1 MKQFKQVT
9 LLMVIIFS
17 VFIFNLYPAEK
28 VEVNKTFKPAAT
40 VDIKTVSGD
49 CIFKIGSDGEIK
61 VSLVHTY
68 PADVFEPIFQEEG
81 NTLILEEKFKEG
93 KKCNDGSATWT
104 VTVPAKT
111 NIEFHSVSGDFSAA
125 GLKGDIHGAAVSG
138 DVNLEDLT
146 GKLSVE
152 AVSGDIKVNKAEGE
166 LKLKAVSGDINISVV
181 TIKGTSAFKC
191 ISGDI
196 EVTLAKT
203 AEYDIDLATVSGD
216 VTLDYNGNPIKGYF
230 HFKGQKGNI
239 SSPIP
244 FENTGES
251 DSHNPFVK
259 KYFKKDGDSPKISM
273 ETISGD
279 LKLKK

>member
-1 MKQFKQVT
+1 MKQFKKST
-9 LLMVIIFS
+9 LLTVIIFS
-17 VFIFNLYPAEK
+17 VFLFNLYSAEK

-40 VDIKTVSGD
+40 VEIKTVTGD
-49 CIFKIGSDGEIK
+49 CIFKVGTDSEIK
-61 VSLVHTY
+61 VSLVHNY
-68 PADVFEPIFQEEG
+68 SADVFEPIFKEEG

-93 KKCNDGSATWT
+93 KKCNDGSSTWT
-104 VTVPAKT
+104 ITVPAKT
-111 NIEFHSVSGDFSAA
+111 NIEFNSVSGDFTAG

-138 DVNLEDLT
+138 DVNLADLA

-152 AVSGDIKVNKAEGE
+152 AVSGDMKVNKAEGE
-166 LKLKAVSGDINISVV
+166 IKLKAVSGDINISDV
-181 TIKGTSAFKC
+181 TIKGASVFKC

-196 EVTLAKT
+196 ELKLAKT
-203 AEYDIDLATVSGD
+203 AEYDLELSTISGD
-216 VTLDYNGNPIKGYF
+216 ITLHYNGNPIKGYF
-230 HFKGQKGNI
+230 KFKGQKGNI

-244 FENTGES
+244 FENAEES

-279 LKLKK
+279 LKLEK